1 METSG
6 RAAAAAESSRRRGP
20 VVASRPSAAAAGA
33 AGSASA
39 SAPAPASEPASV
51 TASPSALVDDS
62 TNYCEYPSVPPQ
74 TSAHAHPLAHANPQ
88 ALAQAQVKARL
99 QSFSRPRLQD
109 LVPPAPATTTAP
121 ASASTRPVSYPAPR
135 SLASL
140 SSALPL
146 LTAAARASSNTN
158 TTNTVS
164 SASAHFLPVSS
175 SASSSRPRASS
186 VSALLLPST
195 PELFPPPASSS
206 TPDFTPGAAQSVF
219 RGGLSPAQLDNMYP
233 TGQRNDAMRAFPP
246 PPPPPMGAPM
256 GAPSATQPVNNM
268 MTFPPPPP
276 PRYPTAPGTPGVML
290 PPPPGPPPGSA
301 LGQQPPWHGGFGRM
315 YDGRSGFN
323 MPPPLSGQHQPYNPK
338 LHAQIAAGQTVAIPP
353 PPPPSDQMSATYIPQ
368 GDTYG
373 EGVGIPAFGLED
385 PNLTASSQASWSV
398 KTPISGTETN
408 TTTPMDDPN
417 PRDRLY
423 TNNALQSRG
432 ISNASNQTSSSS
444 ASSSVISIPPEAASQ
459 WPLDTVLIWLA
470 KNQFSRDWQET
481 FKALNIHG
489 TQFLEL
495 GTNKGRGNSSMMH
508 QQVYPK
514 LARECTDSGTGW
526 DQPREREEGKRMRR
540 LLRIIVTGR
549 STEPSKSLHGHNDSF
564 SGAHGNNLPSAGTD
578 PTDSPNVGDAKL
590 APDPPSLTV
599 KQTPLNAP
607 APGFGG
613 RRFSQARSTT
623 MPNPLTNADNGHRNV
638 LKHVDTDTARR
649 HSPNASESG
658 EGATFRGAAAR
669 SASPNGSPSIPPALF
684 TSSTTPVLSASPITT
699 KGGHRS
705 RSSID
710 SVSSN
715 AAIYGSGVPNDAA
728 AMFNRGMNLGDIVH
742 AGRSHDI
749 RSRTSPLEPGE
760 KSAGAETPA
769 SAKDGNRFL
778 SFLSRKKRQKDDG
791 VDDMEGSPTSP
802 PDNGKPVG
810 LGVRSANSSDPS
822 LERPASSWGPED
834 RNGHQAH
841 GRPKRINPVRTYVLA
856 TMDYWH
862 YRMCD
867 ITEAET
873 APDIRQAVCLH
884 LGLADYEHSLLYLTE
899 VGRFDHADP
908 LDDQKLVTTKQIRG
922 DPVGT
927 LKFFV
932 TPPGVPPVVSGLA
945 PNPNVPAS
953 LSPGYLAPGSD
964 DPKHNP
970 RRRSSSSPPTSRS
983 NTLTDDKPDE
993 KALSQEALSY
1003 RAEMERKQREYLAK
1017 RKQAANKGS
1026 PSESVGPGI
1035 TSNRVIDFDQPR
1047 NSPYEDKRPD
1057 QLFPQRRPPAPPA
1070 DPSATLI
1077 KANSLSKKTG
1087 HNMRKSSGSFD
1098 GQPTPRHPA
1107 TFDQMDIGENSLNKS
1122 KKSKPVQAESPPLG
1136 IASALAG
1143 MGRGLSAI
1151 GQVATK
1157 NGRGVSPNRASTQST
1172 QSTRST
1178 QSSSSSEQLFQRGK
1192 ATKSSVD
1199 LTRPSTGHSSP
1210 NLMSAVPRN
1219 PTWNRG
1225 NLPFV
1230 VPDYSSGG
1238 TPLLPNERSANASEA
1253 KSYHTA
1259 PRPISETETASP
1271 SSSRSR
1277 GSFPPPQRK
1286 MSYGPDPDF
1295 QDSDVQFTKPAPAPP
1310 ANDDSDDD
1318 SDDGLFAIPLAN
1330 RNKGKASAE
1339 NPRGRDA
1346 SGHDKRPSL
1355 TVNTRAKKGLS
1366 VSFTSPQ
1373 FMPSA
1378 VTPNPNDDGAGVGLS
1393 RKPPATPRSDSW
1405 TSDEKD
1411 NKLSRRKSFIEKD
1424 VWANR
1429 PPTDALINNLD
1440 DFFPNLDLD
1449 QPVLEEGTEGEMPP
1463 SPIAEGEE
1471 STEGASKA
1479 APEGAQGVPAAEPP
1493 TDGLS
1498 AVPPSRQ
1505 PSLYNENDT
1514 LGSDEST
1521 LKALERP
1528 TSVAQRSLRRSG
1540 GLGRMKSIREVVRG
1554 AHEGNR
1560 RMASTSQ
1567 RGGQASGNIMRRK
1580 STKMFNANI
1589 VQIRPDRRGS
1599 MIMPQIPQD
1608 TLPKRQTTFRWF
1620 KGQLIGKGTYGR
1632 VYLGMNATTGEFLAV
1647 KEVEVNPKAAG
1658 GDKTKMKELVAG
1670 LDQEIDTM
1678 QHLDHVN
1685 IVQYLGCERKETSIS
1700 IFLEYISGGSIGSCL
1715 RKHGK
1720 FEESIVA
1727 SLTRQTLSGLAYLHR
1742 EGILHRDLK
1751 ADNILLDVD
1760 GTCKISDF
1768 GISKKTDNIYGN
1780 DKTNN
1785 MQGSV
1790 FWMAPEVIRSQGE
1803 GYSAK
1808 VDIWSLGC
1816 VVLEMFAGKR
1826 PWAKE
1831 EAVGAIYKIA
1841 NGETPPIP
1849 EDIQGILGPLAVA
1862 FMMDCFQVNPY
1873 DRPTADVLLSQHPFC
1888 ELDPNFNFHETSLY
1902 AKIKPMQKEAK
1913 PPQ

>member
-1 METSG
+1 MS
-6 RAAAAAESSRRRGP
+6 
-20 VVASRPSAAAAGA
+20 
-33 AGSASA
+33 
-39 SAPAPASEPASV
+39 
-51 TASPSALVDDS
+51 
-62 TNYCEYPSVPPQ
+62 
-74 TSAHAHPLAHANPQ
+74 
-88 ALAQAQVKARL
+88 
-99 QSFSRPRLQD
+99 
-109 LVPPAPATTTAP
+109 
-121 ASASTRPVSYPAPR
+121 
-135 SLASL
+135 
-140 SSALPL
+140 
-146 LTAAARASSNTN
+146 
-158 TTNTVS
+158 
-164 SASAHFLPVSS
+164 
-175 SASSSRPRASS
+175 
-186 VSALLLPST
+186 
-195 PELFPPPASSS
+195 
-206 TPDFTPGAAQSVF
+206 
-219 RGGLSPAQLDNMYP
+219 
-233 TGQRNDAMRAFPP
+233 
-246 PPPPPMGAPM
+246 M
-256 GAPSATQPVNNM
+256 GAPSATQSVNNLTT
-268 MTFPPPPP
+268 TFPPPP
-276 PRYPTAPGTPGVML
+276 PRYPTGPATPGVGVML

-301 LGQQPPWHGGFGRM
+301 LGQQAPWHGTFGRM
-315 YDGRSGFN
+315 YDGRPGFN
-323 MPPPLSGQHQPYNPK
+323 MPPPPPGQHQPYNPK
-338 LHAQIAAGQTVAIPP
+338 LHAHIAAGQTVAIPP
-353 PPPPSDQMSATYIPQ
+353 PPPPSEQQMSATYIPQ

-373 EGVGIPAFGLED
+373 EGVGIPAFGDQD

-398 KTPISGTETN
+398 KTPLSGTETN

-432 ISNASNQTSSSS
+432 VSNASNQTSSSS

-495 GTNKGRGNSSMMH
+495 GTLRGRGNSSMMH

-540 LLRIIVTGR
+540 LIRSIVGGKG
-549 STEPSKSLHGHNDSF
+549 STPHVRAESLG
-564 SGAHGNNLPSAGTD
+564 GAHGNSIPSAGTD
-578 PTDSPNVGDAKL
+578 PTDSPNVCPAVESP
-590 APDPPSLTV
+590 PDPPSLTA

-623 MPNPLTNADNGHRNV
+623 MPVPLTSSDTGHRNV
-638 LKHVDTDTARR
+638 LKHVDTDAARR

-684 TSSTTPVLSASPITT
+684 TSSTTPVLSASPNATT

-728 AMFNRGMNLGDIVH
+728 AMFNRGMNLGEIVH

-749 RSRTSPLEPGE
+749 RSRSSPLEPGE

-791 VDDMEGSPTSP
+791 AYPSPDDMEGSPTSP
-802 PDNGKPVG
+802 PGSIKPVG
-810 LGVRSANSSDPS
+810 LGVRSANGSDPS
-822 LERPASSWGPED
+822 LDRPASSWAED
-834 RNGHQAH
+834 RNGHQPH
-841 GRPKRINPVRTYVLA
+841 QRPKRINPVRTYVLA

-873 APDIRQAVCLH
+873 AVDIRQAVCMH
-884 LGLADYEHSLLYLTE
+884 LGLPDFENSLLYLTE

-908 LDDQKLVTTKQIRG
+908 LDDQRLVSTKQIRG
-922 DPVGT
+922 DPVGS

-932 TPPGVPPVVSGLA
+932 TPPGVPPVLSSVA
-945 PNPNVPAS
+945 ANPVPAS
-953 LSPGYLAPGSD
+953 LAPGYLAPGSD

-970 RRRSSSSPPTSRS
+970 RQRSSSSPPTSRS
-983 NTLTDDKPDE
+983 NTLTDDKIDE
-993 KALSQEALSY
+993 KALSQEALTY
-1003 RAEMERKQREYLAK
+1003 RAEMERKQREYLKK

-1035 TSNRVIDFDQPR
+1035 TGTRVIDFDQPR
-1047 NSPYEDKRPD
+1047 NSPYEDKRQE
-1057 QLFPQRRPPAPPA
+1057 QLFPQRRPPAPPS

-1087 HNMRKSSGSFD
+1087 NNMRKSSGSLD

-1107 TFDQMDIGENSLNKS
+1107 TFDQMDIENLDKG
-1122 KKSKPVQAESPPLG
+1122 KKSKSTPASSPPLG
-1136 IASALAG
+1136 IASALVG

-1151 GQVATK
+1151 GQVAPK
-1157 NGRGVSPNRASTQST
+1157 NGRGVSPKRVSTQSN
-1172 QSTRST
+1172 
-1178 QSSSSSEQLFQRGK
+1178 SSSEQLQQRGK

-1199 LTRPSTGHSSP
+1199 STRPSTGHGSP
-1210 NLMSAVPRN
+1210 SLTSAVPQN

-1230 VPDYSSGG
+1230 VPDYSPGG
-1238 TPLLPNERSANASEA
+1238 IPLLPSERPVYASEA
-1253 KSYHTA
+1253 KSYPTA
-1259 PRPISETETASP
+1259 PKPVSEADPVSP
-1271 SSSRSR
+1271 SSSRPSR
-1277 GSFPPPQRK
+1277 GSFPTPQRK
-1286 MSYGPDPDF
+1286 LSYGPDPDF
-1295 QDSDVQFTKPAPAPP
+1295 QDSEDVQFTKPAAPP
-1310 ANDDSDDD
+1310 PLAGDDSDDD

-1330 RNKGKASAE
+1330 RNKGNASSEVA
-1339 NPRGRDA
+1339 RGRDG
-1346 SGHDKRPSL
+1346 GHDKRPSL
-1355 TVNTRAKKGLS
+1355 TVNTSRAKKVLS
-1366 VSFTSPQ
+1366 VSFKSPQ

-1378 VTPNPNDDGAGVGLS
+1378 VTPNPNDDGADVGPT
-1393 RKPPATPRSDSW
+1393 RGARSDSW
-1405 TSDEKD
+1405 TAEEKD

-1471 STEGASKA
+1471 SVEGPSQP
-1479 APEGAQGVPAAEPP
+1479 APEGAQGVPAAEPS
-1493 TDGLS
+1493 TDGLP

-1505 PSLYNENDT
+1505 PSLYNDNDT

-1528 TSVAQRSLRRSG
+1528 TSMVQRSLRRSG

-1608 TLPKRQTTFRWF
+1608 TIPKRQTTFRWF

-1658 GDKTKMKELVAG
+1658 GDKQKMKELVAG

-1678 QHLDHVN
+1678 QHLDHIN

-1862 FMMDCFQVNPY
+1862 FMMDCFQV
-1873 DRPTADVLLSQHPFC
+1873 
-1888 ELDPNFNFHETSLY
+1888 
-1902 AKIKPMQKEAK
+1902 
-1913 PPQ
+1913 